1 MQRWEYRVVSFRAG
15 QYTSAL
21 NEYAREG
28 WELFAVTP
36 DVPAAA
42 APAKSGPSI
51 PMPRTIGRI
60 EDAASKLNQL
70 SDSGETQ
77 APTTGLLWVL
87 RRALDD
93 DASAFAEEA

>member
-36 DVPAAA
+36 DVPDA

-51 PMPRTIGRI
+51 PMPRVVGRI
-60 EDAASKLNQL
+60 EDAASKLNKL
-70 SDSGETQ
+70 GDAVESAE
-77 APTTGLLWVL
+77 PTTALLWVL
-87 RRALDD
+87 RRPIGD
-93 DASAFAEEA
+93 DALPTEEP